1 MSQND
6 YLKRLRGEQKV
17 EISEPTKTIIETK
30 VENENVTEIVK
41 EADNSEVIENG
52 K

>member
-17 EISEPTKTIIETK
+17 EVSEPTKTIIETK
-30 VENENVTEIVK
+30 VENENVTEVIK
-41 EADNSEVIENG
+41 ITDNTEVIENG
-52 K
+52 E